1 MAVNNKKNFKVTI
14 DGKDI
19 DLSVV
24 RPNVK
29 QRQEGQKVYNKAFR
43 DAVESG
49 ANLS

>member
-19 DLSVV
+19 DSRVV

-29 QRQEGQKVYNKAFR
+29 QR
-43 DAVESG
+43 
-49 ANLS
+49 